1 MSLVAGVRNPNGK
14 CVDAQNC
21 DFERWTVCAFD
32 KQPMDVRVK
41 FLDCLDTPWTDD
53 LTVQKVKACA
63 NQTQGINP
71 GKMEQCYAGARGDDL
86 LEEASKMFTA
96 AYPKPVYMPRTRVQ
110 GVDVG
115 ADYDDVK
122 KALCAAGAA
131 APVCSNLK

>member
-1 MSLVAGVRNPNGK
+1 M
-14 CVDAQNC
+14 
-21 DFERWTVCAFD
+21 CAFD
-32 KQPMDVRVK
+32 KQPMDVRSSFWTVLTRRGPT
-41 FLDCLDTPWTDD
+41 FDCA
-53 LTVQKVKACA
+53 KVKACKSNPR
-63 NQTQGINP
+63 NQP

-110 GVDVG
+110 GVDVD

-131 APVCSNLK
+131 APVCSNLE